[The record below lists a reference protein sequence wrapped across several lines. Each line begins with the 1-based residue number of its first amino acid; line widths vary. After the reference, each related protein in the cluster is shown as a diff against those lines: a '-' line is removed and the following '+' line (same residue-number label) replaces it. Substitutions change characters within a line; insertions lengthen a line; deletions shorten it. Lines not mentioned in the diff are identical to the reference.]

1 MKFSLEKNKK
11 CEKAKLLPLKNLR
24 LSHKTVA
31 RPIGVR
37 AGGGGRGGLQPP
49 QILDNSDF
57 LGSKREFGQSLFLK
71 TSQCLFNYFEDLNI
85 NLKSA

>member
-37 AGGGGRGGLQPP
+37 AGGGARGAAAPP
-49 QILDNSDF
+49 D
-57 LGSKREFGQSLFLK
+57 FGQLRFFG
-71 TSQCLFNYFEDLNI
+71 QQERI
-85 NLKSA
+85 